1 MEMFFLW
8 LSVVIIFFLIE
19 LMAVSF
25 FFFFSFSFGA
35 FIAALL
41 SLYTSSVV
49 YQLLCFVGASFFS
62 FLLLHMVFHPQR
74 INKKTRTNSERLPGM
89 RALVIKS
96 IAPGLSGQVKI
107 EGAVWSA
114 RVTGSELAIEG
125 EWVEVVAVQG
135 SHVVVRR
142 ITS

>member
-1 MEMFFLW
+1 MELFFIW

-19 LMAVSF
+19 LLAVSF
-25 FFFFSFSFGA
+25 FFFFSFALGA
-35 FIAALL
+35 FVAALL

-49 YQLLCFVGASFFS
+49 YQLMCFVSASVLS
-62 FLLLHMVFHPQR
+62 FVLLRILFNPQR
-74 INKKTRTNSERLPGM
+74 INKKTRTNVERLPGM

-107 EGAVWSA
+107 EGAIWSA
-114 RVTGSELAIEG
+114 RVIGGEMAIEG

-135 SHVVVRR
+135 SHVIVRH
-142 ITS
+142 IAS